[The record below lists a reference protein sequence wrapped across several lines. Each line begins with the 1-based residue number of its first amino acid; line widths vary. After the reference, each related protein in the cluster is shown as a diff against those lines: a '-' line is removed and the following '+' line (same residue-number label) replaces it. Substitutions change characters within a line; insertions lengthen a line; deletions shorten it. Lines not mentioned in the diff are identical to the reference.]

1 VWRSRWPYNFG
12 EFFIRW
18 LLAAPTLLEGG
29 WHVFVPLPSSPD
41 AAPQYYADL
50 FAPVAHSFRAG
61 SAPQGQQRKAIRFQ
75 QATLCCIDKGGG
87 DPGEALNASAAREL
101 LSRTVEHHTGRAAA
115 RAAGS
120 GLIKC
125 RFIRRIPAAWADDVE
140 GRRISNLDAL
150 VTACSSTPAFE
161 CAAIN
166 FEEMRIN
173 DTLAAMLSTDV
184 LIGVHGAGIS
194 NAAFLRPG
202 AIVIEMFPR
211 TFVEAASWGRMQHSY
226 VARLGVNHVPLLV
239 NETHPHCISRQ
250 MDGPGLVEHWRDCDV
265 VVDWETILAYVQMAS
280 KAGGLAA
287 RMAMLKRSVAAM
299 QMGTRLLDTHKSK
312 HVQLIQS
319 GRAGIARGASLSTPL
334 LSALV
339 AVGLVLF
346 VTFVVQAHR
355 LQNQNAYEP

>member
-1 VWRSRWPYNFG
+1 
-12 EFFIRW
+12 
-18 LLAAPTLLEGG
+18 
-29 WHVFVPLPSSPD
+29 
-41 AAPQYYADL
+41 
-50 FAPVAHSFRAG
+50 
-61 SAPQGQQRKAIRFQ
+61 
-75 QATLCCIDKGGG
+75 
-87 DPGEALNASAAREL
+87 
-101 LSRTVEHHTGRAAA
+101 
-115 RAAGS
+115 
-120 GLIKC
+120 
-125 RFIRRIPAAWADDVE
+125 
-140 GRRISNLDAL
+140 
-150 VTACSSTPAFE
+150 
-161 CAAIN
+161 
-166 FEEMRIN
+166 MRIN

-339 AVGLVLF
+339 AVGLVLHTACRIKMHTSRRSNDLYWMLWPMRCVSPDTAPGAGSRF
-346 VTFVVQAHR
+346 AYRGIVQRALQLQRSDKRVTQFAFPHARVHQGPR
-355 LQNQNAYEP
+355 KNAIFFAPIVTC